1 MKLTRMRSS
10 QRHSP
15 KEINIELKQLPMRI
29 DKNSRQ
35 IRNSEKMSRFFLFFS
50 SASQDRKKKK
60 KPEMHT
66 IEEEIRA

>member
-1 MKLTRMRSS
+1 
-10 QRHSP
+10 
-15 KEINIELKQLPMRI
+15 MRI
-29 DKNSRQ
+29 DENSRQ
-35 IRNSEKMSRFFLFFS
+35 VRNSENMSRFFLFFS

>member
-1 MKLTRMRSS
+1 
-10 QRHSP
+10 
-15 KEINIELKQLPMRI
+15 MRI

-35 IRNSEKMSRFFLFFS
+35 VRNSENMSRFFLFFSS

>member
-1 MKLTRMRSS
+1 
-10 QRHSP
+10 
-15 KEINIELKQLPMRI
+15 MRI
-29 DKNSRQ
+29 DKNSPQ
-35 IRNSEKMSRFFLFFS
+35 VRNSENMSRFFLFFSS